1 MLKEPLKS
9 LRAAH
14 RRPSFPGKQTT
25 VGTTPFLARSPQL
38 APVLRI
44 SSLKLWLALTQSL
57 ACNSTKSTIAAKHFL
72 FPLHNTPLSK
82 VCLPI
87 KELHFFHLQAM
98 SHFFSLTPLYVYCG
112 CGKHGNCHWKY
123 TSELRSQT
131 PDAFSLNTNLQ

>member
-9 LRAAH
+9 LRAVQ

-25 VGTTPFLARSPQL
+25 VGTTPFLARPPQL
-38 APVLRI
+38 APVLPI

-57 ACNSTKSTIAAKHFL
+57 ACNSTKSTNCSKTFS
-72 FPLHNTPLSK
+72 LS
-82 VCLPI
+82 LAQYPTI

-98 SHFFSLTPLYVYCG
+98 SHFFFLTPLYVHCG